1 METTT
6 CFYCLVIDTIIQSV
20 QYERLSKRI
29 SPHLL
34 VLHKLTSQ
42 QELITSIISCSAILH
57 QLEIQT
63 FMQQESSYQMF
74 HFQYQSSTNFII
86 RFY

>member
-6 CFYCLVIDTIIQSV
+6 CFYCLAIDTITQRS

-34 VLHKLTSQ
+34 ILHKLTSQ
-42 QELITSIISCSAILH
+42 QELLPPIIPYSTILH

-63 FMQQESSYQMF
+63 FMQQESP
-74 HFQYQSSTNFII
+74 
-86 RFY
+86 